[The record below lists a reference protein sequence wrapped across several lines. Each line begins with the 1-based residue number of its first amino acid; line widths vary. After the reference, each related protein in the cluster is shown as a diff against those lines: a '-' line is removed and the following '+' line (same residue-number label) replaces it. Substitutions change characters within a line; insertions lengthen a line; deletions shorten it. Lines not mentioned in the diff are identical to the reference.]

1 MLGLLGSTSAEE
13 VVTVVKVDGTKVE
26 GELTLDDTLLDLELL
41 VSSSEVELLV
51 SIADEEVLVS
61 TTNDDVRESS
71 VLDNSEEELEAT
83 IRELVE
89 IVDEAANE
97 LSEETAEDVSRVML
111 VSWTLEECISEG
123 LVESDSGQ
131 FSPPGQVCELIEEL
145 LDAVGTLD
153 STLRVDE
160 DIWEEDD

>member
-111 VSWTLEECISEG
+111 VSWTC
-123 LVESDSGQ
+123 
-131 FSPPGQVCELIEEL
+131 L
-145 LDAVGTLD
+145 LYTSRCV
-153 STLRVDE
+153 
-160 DIWEEDD
+160 